1 VAGSFLGKWF
11 ARPPAGS
18 EELAS
23 ALRELDAMLAERPA
37 FAAPL
42 TALKGVLPILA
53 EPADDAAG
61 FTLDPELARAKL
73 AGGVPL
79 LRGESLPVD
88 GKQFRQRWRRVAEAV
103 PGSEPLAAAMKRGVL
118 EPRELVAAVL
128 AGEPGHVHACADAL
142 GLDAGLTATVL
153 RLTLFPVFV
162 RVTAALD
169 GLRAGAPWPHG
180 SCPTCGGWPLLGE
193 FRGLDQSRYLRCG
206 LCATGWEVPRLYCPY
221 CGTRDHERLQFLSCE
236 GEEAK
241 YRAATC
247 DACRGYVKMVTALSA
262 LSPLHLLVADA
273 LTLHLDLAAAER
285 GYLAQS

>member
-23 ALRELDAMLAERPA
+23 AVRELDSALAERPA

-42 TALKGVLPILA
+42 AALKAVLPILA

-61 FTLDPELARAKL
+61 FTLEPELARTKL

-88 GKQFRQRWRRVAEAV
+88 PARFRRRWRRVAEAV
-103 PGSEPLAAAMKRGVL
+103 PGGEPLAAAMKRGVL
-118 EPRELVAAVL
+118 DPQELVAAVL
-128 AGEPGHVHACADAL
+128 AGEAGHVHARADAL

-162 RVTAALD
+162 RVAAALD

-221 CGTRDHERLQFLSCE
+221 CGTRDHERLQFLSSE
-236 GEEAK
+236 GDEAK

-285 GYLAQS
+285 GYGGQP